1 MDASTRICMNSPA
14 PHEKNADQTAYW
26 NGAGGRHWTDRQ
38 ELQDQVLAPVSQ
50 ALFAHTNIASGERVI
65 DIGCGCG
72 ATTLEAASAA
82 GPSGHALGLDV
93 SGPMLARARE
103 RTPPGASVEFIEAD
117 ATIYPFI
124 PGGADLLMSRFGVMF
139 FAEPALSFANMRKAL
154 KPGGRVAMACWR
166 NPRENPWMLLPLQ
179 AAVRHV
185 PRLPELGP
193 EDPGP
198 FSFASPQRV
207 GRIFGEAGFASL
219 AMQPVDLR
227 LDLAVGRGL
236 EGAVESALEI
246 GPASRAMQDQPA
258 DLRAAATQA
267 IREALAP
274 HLQGD
279 KIPLAAAIWI
289 LTAINS

>member
-1 MDASTRICMNSPA
+1 MNSST
-14 PHEKNADQTAYW
+14 PHEKNADQAAYW

-50 ALFAHTNIASGERVI
+50 ALFGRTNIALGERVI

-72 ATTLEAASAA
+72 ATTLEAASHA

-103 RTPPGASVEFIEAD
+103 RTPPGASAEFIEAD
-117 ATIYPFI
+117 ATVYPFA

-139 FAEPALSFANMRKAL
+139 FAEPGLSFANMRKAL
-154 KPGGRVAMACWR
+154 KPGGRVAIACWR
-166 NPRENPWMLLPLQ
+166 APRENPWMLLPLQ

-193 EDPGP
+193 EDPGA
-198 FSFASPQRV
+198 FSFADPGRV
-207 GRIFGEAGFASL
+207 ARIFAEAGFASL
-219 AMQPVDLR
+219 AMDPVDLQ

-246 GPASRAMQDQPA
+246 GPASRAMQDQPE
-258 DLRAAATQA
+258 DLRIVATQA

-279 KIPLAAAIWI
+279 RIPLAGAIWI
-289 LTAINS
+289 VTASNP